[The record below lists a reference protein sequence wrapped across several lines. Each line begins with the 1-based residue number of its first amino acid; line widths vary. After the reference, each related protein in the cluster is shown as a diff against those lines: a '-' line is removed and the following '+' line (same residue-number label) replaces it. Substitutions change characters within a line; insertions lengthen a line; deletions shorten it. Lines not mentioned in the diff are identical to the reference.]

1 MTELLFTKENYMKLK
16 QAYASGVSEV
26 EFDDRKI
33 KYNSPKDMERIL
45 YRMEIELGL
54 NKKNTMKQAIY
65 NKGL

>member
-1 MTELLFTKENYMKLK
+1 MKLK